1 MSALASLLLAGL
13 LGLPTPTPMAPPP
26 PEGRLQEL
34 IKKLGDKSYRVREDA
49 ARELLRYGPASV
61 AALTAGTKDTDLEV
75 SERCR
80 QLLPVAES
88 LERNQKLAALVKNP
102 SAPPPKGLAGLE
114 RFLKV
119 TGDDKAARELYAE
132 MMGIHHRTIEAA
144 EKDPRVAA
152 EQYRQFSDEIYNRWN
167 MSARAGRY
175 SYDNLFS
182 GQADITF
189 FLFLSGDKR
198 VRAHE
203 NGMNQAYV
211 LLYGNQIPKAI
222 SEKEGT
228 LAMRK
233 LFLDWLE
240 NEPQP
245 YLQQRGFQLAA
256 QAGIKE
262 ALPVV
267 LRMLKK
273 TETDGHSAVQ
283 VMTAL
288 TKLGSKEHIPL
299 LDKYLSDT
307 NVVTTINFGNGDQ
320 LSAQVRDVAM
330 GVQVRLAGQK
340 LTDYGFDGRF
350 GGNDGL
356 SYHYYAFRDEKSRDD
371 AHAKWKE
378 WKAKNLE
385 GKAPEKK
392 EPAAKQPAK
401 DGPTEPKADPKGA
414 AGKAEDKPPPK
425 PDKK

>member
-1 MSALASLLLAGL
+1 MSTLASLLLAAV
-13 LGLPTPTPMAPPP
+13 LGLPTPTPTAPPP

-34 IKKLGDKSYRVREDA
+34 VKKLGDKSYRVRQDA

-61 AALTAGTKDTDLEV
+61 AALTAGTKDADLEV

-88 LERNQKLAALVKNP
+88 LERNQKLAALLKNP

-119 TGDDKAARELYAE
+119 AGDTKESRELYAE
-132 MMGIHHRTIEAA
+132 MMGIHHRTVEAA
-144 EKDPRVAA
+144 EKDARAAA
-152 EQYRQFSDEIYNRWN
+152 EQYRQFADEIYNRWN
-167 MSARAGRY
+167 MGARSGRY
-175 SYDNLFS
+175 SYDNLFNS
-182 GQADITF
+182 RADITF
-189 FLFLSGDKR
+189 FFFLSADKR

-203 NGMNQAYV
+203 NGMNQAYI
-211 LLYGNQIPKAI
+211 LLYGTQVPKAI
-222 SEKEGT
+222 SEKDGT
-228 LAMRK
+228 QAMRK

-240 NEPQP
+240 NEPQQ
-245 YLQQRGFQLAA
+245 YLQQQGFRLAA
-256 QAGIKE
+256 QANLKE

-288 TKLGSKEHIPL
+288 TKLGSKEHLPL
-299 LDKYLSDT
+299 LDKFLKDT

-350 GGNDGL
+350 GSSDGL
-356 SYHYYAFRDEKSRDD
+356 QYHYYSFRDDKTRDD

-378 WKAKNLE
+378 WKAKNLD
-385 GKAPEKK
+385 GKAGETK

-401 DGPTEPKADPKGA
+401 DGPTEPKAGPGKGT
-414 AGKAEDKPPPK
+414 AEDKPRPK
-425 PDKK
+425 PEKK